1 MYKIL
6 VVDDEKDVVC
16 LLKDYFEMNNYTVI
30 TAYSGLEAIEKTLQK
45 PDIILLDVNMPDGDG
60 LSVCRKIR
68 DFVSCPILFLTARI
82 EDSDKINGFAAG
94 GDDYIIKPFSIT
106 ELGARVSAHIR
117 RDHRV
122 SGKSNVRFFG
132 NLSIDYTAK
141 TVHSDGAEI
150 DFTKKEFQIIELLS
164 MNCGQVFDKEHIYE
178 KIWGYDAEGESSV
191 IAEHIR
197 RIRTKLSK
205 SGEDYHIETVWG
217 MGYKWIK

>member
-16 LLKDYFEMNNYTVI
+16 LLKDYFEMNNYMVI
-30 TAYSGLEAIEKTLQK
+30 TAHSGKEAIEKTSYK

-94 GDDYIIKPFSIT
+94 GDDYIIKPFSIS

-122 SGKSNVRFFG
+122 CEKSNVRFFG
-132 NLSIDYTAK
+132 TLAIDYTAK
-141 TVHSDGAEI
+141 MIYADNTKI

-164 MNCGQVFDKEHIYE
+164 MNCGQIFDKERIYE

-205 SGEDYHIETVWG
+205 FSEEYHIETVWG